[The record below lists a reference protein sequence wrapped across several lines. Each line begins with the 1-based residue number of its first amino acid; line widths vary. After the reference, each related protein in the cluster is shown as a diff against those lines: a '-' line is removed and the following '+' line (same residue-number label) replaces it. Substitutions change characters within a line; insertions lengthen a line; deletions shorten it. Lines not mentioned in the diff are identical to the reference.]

1 MIKRVIIILVM
12 LLMTASCY
20 SNKTTNEFQEIYGVK
35 TDLVNRM
42 SYEEFLS
49 FTEKNTGV
57 VFISDEDDN
66 TKDLANIFCDTLC
79 ECDVNKARFV
89 KTEDITDDKLLEIF
103 EVDNLNYPIIVAY
116 KIGELVGYYDSETK
130 PTNLKKYIDDLIHQ
144 AYPTVCT
151 DAC

>member
-1 MIKRVIIILVM
+1 MIKRVIIILAM
-12 LLMTASCY
+12 LLMTTSCF

-35 TDLVNRM
+35 SDLVNRM

-57 VFISDEDDN
+57 VFIGDEDN
-66 TKDLANIFCDTLC
+66 TTKDLANIFCETLC
-79 ECDVNKARFV
+79 ECDVNKAHFV

-116 KIGELVGYYDSETK
+116 K
-130 PTNLKKYIDDLIHQ
+130 
-144 AYPTVCT
+144 
-151 DAC
+151 

>member
-1 MIKRVIIILVM
+1 MIKRVMIILAM
-12 LLMTASCY
+12 LLMTTSCF

-35 TDLVNRM
+35 SDLVNRM

-49 FTEKNTGV
+49 FTEKNTCV
-57 VFISDEDDN
+57 VFIGDEDN
-66 TKDLANIFCDTLC
+66 TTKDLANIFCETLC
-79 ECDVNKARFV
+79 ECDVNKAHFV

-116 KIGELVGYYDSETK
+116 KVGELVGYYDSETK
-130 PTNLKKYIDDLIHQ
+130 QANLKKYIDDLIHQ